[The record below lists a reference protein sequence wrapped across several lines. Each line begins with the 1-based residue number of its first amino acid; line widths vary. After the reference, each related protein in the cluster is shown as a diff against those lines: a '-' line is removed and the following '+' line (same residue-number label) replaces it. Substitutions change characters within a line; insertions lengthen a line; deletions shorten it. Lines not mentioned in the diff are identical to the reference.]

1 MADIAG
7 ARADAVGLI
16 EQFQIATAPV
26 PVERIARRL
35 DIQVRYTPFDGDL
48 SGMAFIADGVAIIGV
63 NSLHPPN
70 RQRFTLAHELAH
82 HRLHREELERAVHL
96 DRGSLRRDW
105 LSTQGVDEREM
116 EANAFASELL
126 IPTELLRQALGGRP
140 VDFEDEDEIG
150 VLARK
155 FRVSPA
161 AMRYRLLRAAAGYP
175 TD

>member
-7 ARADAVGLI
+7 ARANAVGLI

-35 DIQVRYTPFDGDL
+35 GIQVRYTPFDGDL
-48 SGMAFIADGVAIIGV
+48 SGMAFIANGVAIIGV

-126 IPTELLRQALGGRP
+126 IPTELLRPALGGRP

-150 VLARK
+150 ILARK